1 MENSKLSGHRVI
13 FACSYPQ
20 YALKQCSIHSLLRE
34 QSLTDA
40 FQKQCS
46 VHSRLRKQSLTDA
59 LHIDYPI
66 KYEPNHAW
74 LGSSNGLICIFV
86 DLKDLI
92 LWNPSTRKS
101 KKLPS
106 IGTNLQIYRHIV
118 AYGFGFDEYKDDYN
132 VVLIVRLFEEER
144 GYKYSLRTDSW
155 KRVGDLEGTGIPL
168 SNSINLVSGKL
179 HWSTSPETSSGFR
192 WEIVCLD
199 FESGVCGILDQP
211 DYGGSDIALTLGV
224 LGGCLCILCYEIDT
238 HVDVWVLKE
247 YGVKGSWTK
256 LFRFPCVDRGGRF
269 VFLKPLCMLPN
280 GEILLIFGR
289 SLVFCNPACG
299 SFRVREVTN
308 FDRVEI
314 YVETLVSPAV
324 K

>member
-1 MENSKLSGHRVI
+1 MAI
-13 FACSYPQ
+13 FASQSCP
-20 YALKQCSIHSLLRE
+20 LHREERRMRWTVNHIRIHS
-34 QSLTDA
+34 S
-40 FQKQCS
+40 S
-46 VHSRLRKQSLTDA
+46 SRPRDSDF
-59 LHIDYPI
+59 PI
-66 KYEPNHAW
+66 QICFFMEVFGICRT
-74 LGSSNGLICIFV
+74 GSSNGLICILLGV
-86 DLKDLI
+86 KDLI

-101 KKLPS
+101 KKLPP
-106 IGTNLQIYRHIV
+106 IGTNLKIYRHIV

-155 KRVGDLEGTGIPL
+155 KR
-168 SNSINLVSGKL
+168 
-179 HWSTSPETSSGFR
+179 STSPGTSSGFI
-192 WEIVCLD
+192 WEIICLD
-199 FESGVCGILDQP
+199 LESGVCGRLDQP
-211 DYGGSDIALTLGV
+211 DYGGSDIALTLGM

-238 HVDVWVLKE
+238 RVDVWVLKD

-256 LFRFPCVDRGGRF
+256 LFRFPCIHRGGRF

-289 SLVFCNPACG
+289 SLVLCNPAYG
-299 SFRVREVTN
+299 SFRVREATN

-324 K
+324 LNEECIDISIERELCDKLENI